1 MSEDA
6 PARTELRYEGKAKR
20 VYATADPDLYRVEYK
35 DDATAYNAAKRGT
48 IAGKGEM
55 NAAIT
60 ATLMRHLETEGTRT
74 HFVAQLGAR
83 EQLVRRVRIVPV
95 EVIVR
100 NRSAGTFARRYGVD
114 EGIPLDPIVIEWCL
128 KSDELGDPPMNDATA
143 VALGFA
149 TEDQLE
155 ELFEGAAAVN
165 DALVPF
171 FADRGLVLVDFKL
184 EFGVDA
190 EGRLLLADEISPD
203 TCRLWDAASG
213 ERLDKDRFRRDLGG
227 VEEAYL
233 EVHRRLVGPA
243 EEAS

>member
-48 IAGKGEM
+48 IADKGEM

-60 ATLMRHLETEGTRT
+60 ATLMRHLETEGIRT
-74 HFVAQLGAR
+74 HFVAQLGPN
-83 EQLVRRVRIVPV
+83 EQLVRRVEIVPV

-100 NRSAGTFARRYGVD
+100 NRAAGSFAARYGVG
-114 EGIPLDPIVIEWCL
+114 EGPDLDPIVIEWCL
-128 KSDELGDPPMNDATA
+128 KSDALGDPPMNDATA

-155 ELFEGAAAVN
+155 ALFEGAIAVN
-165 DALVPF
+165 EALRPF
-171 FADRGLVLVDFKL
+171 FAERGLDLVDFKL
-184 EFGVDA
+184 EFGTDA
-190 EGRLLLADEISPD
+190 DGHLLLADEISPD
-203 TCRLWDAASG
+203 TCRLWDLESG

-227 VEEAYL
+227 VEEAYR
-233 EVHRRLVGPA
+233 EVARRVVHG
-243 EEAS
+243 ASA

>member
-60 ATLMRHLETEGTRT
+60 ATLMRHLETEGIRT
-74 HFVAQLGAR
+74 HFVAQLGPN
-83 EQLVRRVRIVPV
+83 EQLVRRVEIVPV

-100 NRSAGTFARRYGVD
+100 NRAAGSFAARYGVE
-114 EGIPLDPIVIEWCL
+114 EGPDLDPIVIEWCL
-128 KSDELGDPPMNDATA
+128 KSDALGDPPMNDATA

-155 ELFEGAAAVN
+155 ALFEGAIAVN
-165 DALVPF
+165 EALRPF
-171 FADRGLVLVDFKL
+171 FAERGLDLVDFKL
-184 EFGVDA
+184 EFGTDA
-190 EGRLLLADEISPD
+190 DGQLLLADEISPD
-203 TCRLWDAASG
+203 TCRLWDLESG

-227 VEEAYL
+227 VEEAYR
-233 EVHRRLVGPA
+233 EVARRVAQG
-243 EEAS
+243 ASA